1 MHTLQAPILLMFF
14 SPQHNYKPRN
24 KTKMKR
30 TNKQFS
36 TIIKAVLLFVLGMAA
51 AITASAQNANTS
63 AVQTANLNLND
74 AIELSF
80 VNGGGGT
87 VNFAFTNATE
97 LINGKE
103 SITQD
108 IRVRSNKKFKVAVS
122 SSTANFT
129 YTGTS
134 IVNNILPV
142 STGLKVMVTSN
153 NTGGYMT
160 LSALLG
166 WLGVTF
172 GNSTTLLTYCD
183 PGGNQT
189 FTVKYKAT
197 PGILAAPGTYTT
209 DVIFTATQM

>member
-1 MHTLQAPILLMFF
+1 MKKHTNTLV
-14 SPQHNYKPRN
+14 
-24 KTKMKR
+24 
-30 TNKQFS
+30 
-36 TIIKAVLLFVLGMAA
+36 KALAIFILGMIAA
-51 AITASAQNANTS
+51 ATTHAQNARST
-63 AVQTANLNLND
+63 AVQTAKLDLSD

-80 VNGGGGT
+80 INGAGGT
-87 VNFAFTNATE
+87 VNFTYSNASE
-97 LINGKE
+97 LISGKE

-108 IRVRSNKKFKVAVS
+108 LRVRSNRKFKVAVS
-122 SSTANFT
+122 SSTSNFT

-134 IVNNILPV
+134 TINNIIPV
-142 STGLKVMVTSN
+142 STGLQVMVTSN
-153 NTGGYMT
+153 NTGGLMT
-160 LSALLG
+160 LQALLG

-172 GNSTTLLTYCD
+172 GSSTTLLTACN

>member
-1 MHTLQAPILLMFF
+1 MSIV
-14 SPQHNYKPRN
+14 
-24 KTKMKR
+24 
-30 TNKQFS
+30 
-36 TIIKAVLLFVLGMAA
+36 IKAILVFAAGMLLAVGANA
-51 AITASAQNANTS
+51 QQANSSAT
-63 AVQTANLNLND
+63 QTANLNLAD

-80 VNGGGGT
+80 INGGGGT
-87 VNFAFTNATE
+87 VNLGFNTASE

-103 SITQD
+103 SMMQD
-108 IRVRSNKKFKVAVS
+108 IRVRSNRKFKVAVS

-129 YTGTS
+129 YSGTS
-134 IVNNILPV
+134 IVNNIIPV
-142 STGLKVMVTSN
+142 STGLKVMVTAN

-166 WLGVTF
+166 WLGVNF
-172 GNSTTLLTYCD
+172 GNSTTILTACD

-209 DVIFTATQM
+209 EVIFTATQM

>member
-1 MHTLQAPILLMFF
+1 M
-14 SPQHNYKPRN
+14 
-24 KTKMKR
+24 
-30 TNKQFS
+30 NKQ
-36 TIIKAVLLFVLGMAA
+36 TNMLLKAIAIFVLGMVAA
-51 AITASAQNANTS
+51 FSANAQNASST
-63 AVQTANLNLND
+63 AVQTAKLDLSD

-80 VNGGGGT
+80 VNGAGGT
-87 VNFAFTNATE
+87 LNFTYNNATE

-103 SITQD
+103 SVTQD
-108 IRVRSNKKFKVAVS
+108 LRVRSNKKFKVAVS

-134 IVNNILPV
+134 IVNNIIPV
-142 STGLKVMVTSN
+142 NTGLKVMVTAN
-153 NTGGYMT
+153 NTGGILT

-166 WLGVTF
+166 WLGLTI
-172 GNSTTLLTYCD
+172 GGGTTLLTYCN

-209 DVIFTATQM
+209 DVVFTATQM